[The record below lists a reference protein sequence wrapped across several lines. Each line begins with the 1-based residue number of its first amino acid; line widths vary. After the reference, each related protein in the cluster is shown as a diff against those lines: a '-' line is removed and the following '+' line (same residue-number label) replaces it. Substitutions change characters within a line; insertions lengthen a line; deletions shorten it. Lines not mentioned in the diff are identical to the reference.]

1 MVRSSELRQM
11 EVVNVTDGKRLGMIT
26 DLEIDL
32 KQGKVT
38 SIVVPVSGGFLSLIL
53 KEKAIVIPWDKI
65 VTIGEDVVL
74 VNTEGM
80 DIPYK

>member
-38 SIVVPVSGGFLSLIL
+38 SIVVPVSGSFLSLIL
-53 KEKAIVIPWDKI
+53 KEKVIVIPWDKI